1 MEDVAVIV
9 LGECMWG
16 EEGGSALIYYTCTA
30 SCIYIGNY
38 KSKHL
43 VCEIL
48 YQKSIVDIN

>member
-30 SCIYIGNY
+30 SIHIASFCLKMKTRI
-38 KSKHL
+38 SWL
-43 VCEIL
+43 MVFL
-48 YQKSIVDIN
+48 LFLSA